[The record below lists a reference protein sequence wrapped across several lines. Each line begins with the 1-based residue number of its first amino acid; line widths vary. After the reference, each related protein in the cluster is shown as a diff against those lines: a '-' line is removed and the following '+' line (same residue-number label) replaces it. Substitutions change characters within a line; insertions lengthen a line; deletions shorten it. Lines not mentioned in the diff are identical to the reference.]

1 MELVSKLKDMVPWR
15 RPSAATREVVS
26 LRDDINRLFD
36 RFFESPFDAG
46 FWPVRGGW
54 SGVELEETEEEVIA
68 RAEVPGIDPKELDVT
83 VRDGYLQ
90 IRHEHKE
97 EHRNNGGY
105 ASRYGSFS
113 RSLAL
118 PDGLDIAAAKAQCKN
133 GMLTLRIPWTSEAK
147 QRTRRIP
154 VQS

>member
-1 MELVSKLKDMVPWR
+1 MELVSKLKEIVPWR
-15 RPSAATREVVS
+15 RQPVARREVAS

-36 RFFESPFDAG
+36 RFFESPFDAA
-46 FWPVRGGW
+46 FWPVHGSW
-54 SGVELEETEEEVIA
+54 SSVDLEETEEEVIA
-68 RAEVPGIDPKELDVT
+68 RAELPGIDPKELDVT

-97 EHRNNGGY
+97 EHRNNGSY

-113 RSLAL
+113 RSIAL
-118 PDGLDIAAAKAQCKN
+118 PDGLDTASAKAQCKN
-133 GMLTLRIPWTSEAK
+133 GMLTVRIPWTSEAR

-154 VQS
+154 IQS